1 MTNGKTDDIR
11 ELLRMTAL
19 QTAENA
25 KHIAENSKNLDKFA
39 KEFRQEMKETRAE
52 HNREMRELRAL
63 LKKMIERIAV

>member
-1 MTNGKTDDIR
+1 MGTNGKTDDIR

-19 QTAENA
+19 QTADTA
-25 KHIAENSKNLDKFA
+25 KNLDKFA